1 LPPDAQPSE
10 KDRLIEEQKETIE
23 DLKRALSGFEANLGE
38 PLRKVKEDVEA
49 EFRDQILE
57 LEKAKGERQA
67 WAEELVKQLEREKQ
81 VRRFVD
87 D

>member
-1 LPPDAQPSE
+1 MPPDAQPSE